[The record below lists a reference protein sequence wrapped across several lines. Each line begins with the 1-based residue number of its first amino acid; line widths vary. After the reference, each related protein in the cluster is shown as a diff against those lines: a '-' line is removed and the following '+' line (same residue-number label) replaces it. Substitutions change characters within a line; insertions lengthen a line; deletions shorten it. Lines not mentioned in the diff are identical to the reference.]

1 MCFWLLLQYLDTGKT
16 FRVFPVIGKL
26 LEEWG
31 GHNDG
36 FVYFQDFLFSR
47 AYGGDKEGTVYLQT
61 LANSVQNYYMEE
73 SLHGIYLVVK
83 QEMVKA
89 KQVENVLEEI
99 QITSEFETIFL
110 LFFKIMY
117 IHSYS
122 PKACYF

>member
-1 MCFWLLLQYLDTGKT
+1 MGRTAIASFIFKI
-16 FRVFPVIGKL
+16 FF
-26 LEEWG
+26 
-31 GHNDG
+31 
-36 FVYFQDFLFSR
+36 FFFR

-73 SLHGIYLVVK
+73 PLDRIYLVVK
-83 QEMVKA
+83 QEMIEA

-99 QITSEFETIFL
+99 QITSEFGTIFF

-122 PKACYF
+122 PRACYF